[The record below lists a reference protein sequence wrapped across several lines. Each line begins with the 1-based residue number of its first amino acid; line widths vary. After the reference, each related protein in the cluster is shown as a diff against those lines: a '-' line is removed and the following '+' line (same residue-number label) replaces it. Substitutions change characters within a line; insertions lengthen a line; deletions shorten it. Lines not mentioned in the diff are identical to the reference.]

1 MKIVYILSVAC
12 LLIAMFSE
20 ATFSQD
26 RIVGVEQLTSQG
38 VQYER
43 MDFGLEVE
51 ASYQLPY
58 VSEEISLDFKAL
70 TPAGKEI
77 VVPAFYH
84 SDAEGWRIRFT
95 PRESGVYQ
103 YHIALTSG
111 GALVDESV
119 VDNFEVIENAEA
131 KGFLS
136 PNNFRTFKFDNGEY
150 FRGIGINV
158 GWEGR
163 SWDEPAEQYSYDHY
177 LDQLSRNGANFIRTW
192 MCQWNF
198 PLEWQTVSQTNRYSN
213 RTEYFHPEAIAR
225 LDEFVE
231 LADDHDIYVM
241 LCLEVHGSIVGDE
254 WLDSPYNIDNGGPCE
269 SREAFFTDEQAIQK
283 FKNRLRYI
291 VGRWGYSP
299 NIAVWELFNEIDNV
313 SAPLNIS
320 ANVIT
325 SWHAEMSSYL
335 KEIDPSERMVSTSIS
350 HRDIGGLNSISA
362 IDFNQ
367 KHIYHDSGDASD
379 IISTLENYTS
389 AFQKPYVIGECGW
402 TWDWNKDFS
411 NPQTQENLIFDFKRS
426 LWYGVFHETPIY
438 PMSWWWEFFEEQSTF
453 YYFQGVE
460 EITADMLTEGD
471 GNFQKVNAT
480 ASDSEEAY
488 AVKAGENYYAYLLN
502 KTYSEIETNLQITTS
517 SENVTFYVQE
527 YNPENQLAINLGEVN
542 TNQSGIADLASLSVP
557 GRHGTVFI
565 LSVEER
571 PENSDIRIEA
581 ERFSN
586 TSGVNVA
593 ACSDIGEGDMVSNV
607 QDMDWL
613 TYDNINLPYA
623 GEYIVEYRISNT
635 EGGGVLQLEEAG
647 NPENAYGTL
656 NIPVTGGEK
665 VWQTVQHSVTLSKG
679 MQSVGLK
686 IIEGGWSINWLSFR
700 PVVSSNLET
709 KPGLRDRHLIVY
721 PNPSN
726 GNDIKF
732 GVTMDKPGTVLLSVF
747 NAQGQKLEEILQKDL
762 SQGFHTF
769 PLSRNLKSGSYFVGV
784 ETGTEKYSSVFVVR

>member
-1 MKIVYILSVAC
+1 
-12 LLIAMFSE
+12 
-20 ATFSQD
+20 
-26 RIVGVEQLTSQG
+26 
-38 VQYER
+38 
-43 MDFGLEVE
+43 
-51 ASYQLPY
+51 
-58 VSEEISLDFKAL
+58 
-70 TPAGKEI
+70 
-77 VVPAFYH
+77 
-84 SDAEGWRIRFT
+84 
-95 PRESGVYQ
+95 
-103 YHIALTSG
+103 
-111 GALVDESV
+111 
-119 VDNFEVIENAEA
+119 
-131 KGFLS
+131 
-136 PNNFRTFKFDNGEY
+136 
-150 FRGIGINV
+150 
-158 GWEGR
+158 
-163 SWDEPAEQYSYDHY
+163 
-177 LDQLSRNGANFIRTW
+177 
-192 MCQWNF
+192 
-198 PLEWQTVSQTNRYSN
+198 
-213 RTEYFHPEAIAR
+213 
-225 LDEFVE
+225 
-231 LADDHDIYVM
+231 
-241 LCLEVHGSIVGDE
+241 
-254 WLDSPYNIDNGGPCE
+254 
-269 SREAFFTDEQAIQK
+269 
-283 FKNRLRYI
+283 
-291 VGRWGYSP
+291 
-299 NIAVWELFNEIDNV
+299 
-313 SAPLNIS
+313 
-320 ANVIT
+320 
-325 SWHAEMSSYL
+325 
-335 KEIDPSERMVSTSIS
+335 
-350 HRDIGGLNSISA
+350 
-362 IDFNQ
+362 
-367 KHIYHDSGDASD
+367 
-379 IISTLENYTS
+379 
-389 AFQKPYVIGECGW
+389 
-402 TWDWNKDFS
+402 
-411 NPQTQENLIFDFKRS
+411 
-426 LWYGVFHETPIY
+426 VFHETPIY

-571 PENSDIRIEA
+571 PENSDLRLEA
-581 ERFSN
+581 VRFSC

-593 ACSDIGEGDMVSNV
+593 AGSDIGEGDMVSNV

-726 GNDIKF
+726 G
-732 GVTMDKPGTVLLSVF
+732 
-747 NAQGQKLEEILQKDL
+747 A
-762 SQGFHTF
+762 
-769 PLSRNLKSGSYFVGV
+769 
-784 ETGTEKYSSVFVVR
+784 